1 MSEERYLVTRLDE
14 IGRDGK
20 WMPIR
25 GHFGIE
31 AFGVNAWKA
40 AAAGD
45 DLINDHNEENSEH
58 EELYLVLSGRATFTV
73 DGEEVDAPAGTL
85 VFVNDPKAQRKA
97 VAAEAG
103 SSVLAIGAKPG
114 EAYRPLGWEWSSE
127 AFPYFGQGEPERA
140 YELLASA
147 NDEHPDS
154 PSVLYNLACAEALTG
169 KHEQAVE
176 HLRRATDLYPGFVQI
191 AREDPD
197 FNSIREHPGFVAA

>member
-1 MSEERYLVTRLDE
+1 MSEERYLVARLDE

-45 DLINDHNEENSEH
+45 ELISDHNEENSGQ
-58 EELYLVLSGRATFTV
+58 EELYVVLSGRATFTLN
-73 DGEEVDAPAGTL
+73 GEEVDAPAGTL
-85 VFVNDPKAQRKA
+85 VLVNDPKSQRKA

-103 SSVLAIGAKPG
+103 SSVLAIGSKPG

-127 AFPYFGQGEPERA
+127 AFPYFGSGEPERA
-140 YELLASA
+140 YELLSA
-147 NDEHPDS
+147 ADEEHPDS

-169 KHEQAVE
+169 RHEEALE
-176 HLRRATDLYPGFVQI
+176 HLRRAIELYPGFAEI
-191 AREDPD
+191 ARNDSD
-197 FNSIREHPGFVAA
+197 FDSIRKHPAFVA